1 MLLFPVLVTMLSFMF
16 SAENLVQRFQV
27 RIRRTRRAKK
37 KDEGKPFR
45 DGVTVEIAFR
55 SFPRKNSASQSAK
68 TCGLLSFLIEFS
80 S

>member
-16 SAENLVQRFQV
+16 SAENLMQRFQV

-45 DGVTVEIAFR
+45 DGVT
-55 SFPRKNSASQSAK
+55 
-68 TCGLLSFLIEFS
+68 L
-80 S
+80 